1 VRFVV
6 CLTGASGIIYGLRLI
21 DFLSCTGHEVITI
34 YSKAALDVA
43 EAELTTKDIF
53 LKMIRSR
60 SLKVY
65 MEDDATS
72 PLASSSNLVSVEAT
86 VIAPCSIRTL
96 SNIANGNAVNLIVRV
111 ALNTL
116 RLGKKLVLVP
126 RETPLGYVE
135 LRNMLEVVKAGAILV
150 PAMPAFYHNP
160 KDLRGIIDFVVGKVL
175 DVLGI
180 KHDLYRRWGG
190 KVLTQPSYLCV
201 QLFGSECS

>member
-1 VRFVV
+1 VRFVT

-21 DFLSCTGHEVITI
+21 DFLSGAGHEVITI
-34 YSKAALDVA
+34 YSKAALNVA
-43 EAELTTKDIF
+43 EAELTAKDVF

-60 SLKVY
+60 SLEIY
-65 MEDDATS
+65 AEDDVTS
-72 PLASSSNLVSVEAT
+72 PLASSSNLVDIEAT
-86 VIAPCSIRTL
+86 VIVPCSIRTL
-96 SNIANGNAVNLIVRV
+96 TNIANGNAVNLIVRV

-126 RETPLGYVE
+126 RETPLGYIE
-135 LRNMLEVVKAGAILV
+135 LRNMLEVVKAGAVLI

-160 KDLRGIIDFVVGKVL
+160 KDLKDLIDFVVGKVL

-180 KHDLYRRWGG
+180 KHDLYRRWRGE
-190 KVLTQPSYLCV
+190 VPTQPSYLCV